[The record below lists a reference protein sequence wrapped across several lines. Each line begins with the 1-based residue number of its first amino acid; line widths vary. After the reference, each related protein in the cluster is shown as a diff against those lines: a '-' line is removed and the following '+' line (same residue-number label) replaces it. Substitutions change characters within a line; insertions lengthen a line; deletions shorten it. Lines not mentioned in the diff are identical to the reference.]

1 MVELVQYG
9 AQQIGASISST
20 TRPALTFFAIQ
31 LFAFFSVQFGA
42 DINDTLGLSILAEQM
57 DPSFAWLVNPVTL
70 MLAFILSIGEML
82 AQHDEDVSALMND
95 FNVHQY
101 INAFGAFSTA
111 LLISTLDASTF
122 QGLESSSSYMGPGG
136 GNELAQTAKL
146 IVETSPP
153 AATWGE
159 RAEQLAVIV
168 GAVGGN
174 QILSYYRGQLH
185 EWLDDLSL
193 LKVWQRIETGGTVVA
208 LFILLIAPILCM
220 ILLLFTVA
228 AGFVMGFIVKR
239 VMRVLD
245 QRARV
250 ACPHCETMIRGEA
263 IACFSCGGDVTP
275 QVLLTEKSKTLGLWE
290 ALKLGRSAPEE
301 TVAVT

>member
-1 MVELVQYG
+1 
-9 AQQIGASISST
+9 
-20 TRPALTFFAIQ
+20 
-31 LFAFFSVQFGA
+31 
-42 DINDTLGLSILAEQM
+42 
-57 DPSFAWLVNPVTL
+57 LVNPVTL
-70 MLAFILSIGEML
+70 MLAFVLAIGEML

-95 FNVHQY
+95 FNIHQY

-111 LLISTLDASTF
+111 LLISTLDATTF

-136 GNELAQTAKL
+136 ANELAQTAKL
-146 IVETSPP
+146 VVETSPP

-220 ILLLFTVA
+220 ILLLMTV
-228 AGFVMGFIVKR
+228 
-239 VMRVLD
+239 
-245 QRARV
+245 V
-250 ACPHCETMIRGEA
+250 A
-263 IACFSCGGDVTP
+263 
-275 QVLLTEKSKTLGLWE
+275 
-290 ALKLGRSAPEE
+290 
-301 TVAVT
+301 